1 MTLRQL
7 EYLVAI
13 AETGSFT
20 LAAGRLH
27 VSQPTLSQQIRT
39 LELETGVQL
48 IERLTRGVR
57 LTPAGKAMYAEA
69 QATLASAR
77 RAIENTRLV
86 AAQEPQLLTLATVRS
101 LAAAVLP
108 VTIKRWRERHP
119 EMSVRML
126 EFASRRQVAAAVRE
140 GRADLGI
147 GPLPEEWAGARL
159 ELGWEQLV
167 LVLPPDDPVAQTS
180 GDLRLETLA
189 SRDWVLYEA
198 GHGLGEQALAACRA
212 AGFEPQPAVQTASVE
227 VAARLAAA
235 GIGPDQERA
244 RGSAAERPLD
254 RPAGHLARVGLHGRG
269 RVQPSRRRVRADP
282 RRGPVAAALR
292 RSALS
297 RLRTRT
303 AEPAAQRHSRA
314 TAASTVS
321 SSRAAICTPIPPT
334 GTTAQAS
341 RAMFIG
347 ATSRVSRPTTSELGT
362 VRSGGGPGSAG
373 STSTLPGSTA
383 ACSAVPSSARRRR
396 AAATSDGGR
405 RSACA

>member
-20 LAAGRLH
+20 LAATRLH

-48 IERLTRGVR
+48 IERLSRGVR

-77 RAIENTRLV
+77 RALESSRRA

-108 VTIKRWRERHP
+108 VTVKRWRERHP

-126 EFASRRQVAAAVRE
+126 EFASRVQVAAAVRE

-147 GPLPEEWAGARL
+147 GPLPDEWPGVRV

-167 LVLPPDDPVAQTS
+167 LVLPPSDPVARTT
-180 GDLRLETLA
+180 GDVRLQELA
-189 SRDWVLYEA
+189 TRDWVLYEA
-198 GHGLGEQALAACRA
+198 GHGLGDQALAACQA

-235 GIGPDQERA
+235 GIGPALVPIKNVPGDLLQNVRWIDPPVTWRVWA
-244 RGSAAERPLD
+244 YTIADTFS
-254 RPAGHLARVGLHGRG
+254 RPAAGFARILVE
-269 RVQPSRRRVRADP
+269 
-282 RRGPVAAALR
+282 GPWQR
-292 RSALS
+292 RSD
-297 RLRTRT
+297 
-303 AEPAAQRHSRA
+303 AA
-314 TAASTVS
+314 
-321 SSRAAICTPIPPT
+321 P
-334 GTTAQAS
+334 
-341 RAMFIG
+341 
-347 ATSRVSRPTTSELGT
+347 
-362 VRSGGGPGSAG
+362 
-373 STSTLPGSTA
+373 
-383 ACSAVPSSARRRR
+383 
-396 AAATSDGGR
+396 
-405 RSACA
+405 